1 MWQPIVA
8 GGVVMIPLFLCSIV
22 ALIVSIERWLYF
34 RQARSDTG
42 KLMGKIRA
50 ALARSSTGEARGI
63 CEATPGPV
71 ARVLGAT
78 LAQFGLP
85 KDDLREV
92 AREVALAEQPVLDG
106 HLPLLAT
113 MVTVAPL
120 LGLLGT
126 ISGLIKVFRVIAG
139 GAIGDPTALSKGIA
153 EALITT
159 FAGLC
164 IAIPFLVV
172 YNSLSSRVET
182 ITHEIELRV
191 TELLNLQL
199 ANGRAGAHNAAGTAG
214 GPPAAPLPVGVEA

>member
-1 MWQPIVA
+1 MWEPIA
-8 GGVVMIPLFLCSIV
+8 RGGVVMIPLLLCSVIALFV
-22 ALIVSIERWLYF
+22 AVERWLYL
-34 RQARSDTG
+34 RHARVDTAA
-42 KLMGKIRA
+42 LMEKIRA
-50 ALARSSTGEARGI
+50 ALARGSREEARGI

-78 LAQFGLP
+78 LANFHIA

-92 AREVALAEQPVLDG
+92 AREVALAEQPVMEG

-139 GAIGDPTALSKGIA
+139 GAIGDAAALSGGIA

-159 FAGLC
+159 FTGLC

-172 YNSLSSRVET
+172 HNALASRIDALT
-182 ITHEIELRV
+182 NEIELRV
-191 TELLNLQL
+191 TELLNLQTRSGEK
-199 ANGRAGAHNAAGTAG
+199 A
-214 GPPAAPLPVGVEA
+214 